1 MPDPD
6 DRAGR
11 RPLYVYSGGFL
22 TGGRVRRILDLAG
35 WDIRLGTPGPED
47 HVGVWGRR
55 PVAARGQA
63 VARRAG
69 APVLTVEDAF
79 LRSLFP
85 GRTGEPT
92 LGLLL
97 DGRGV
102 HYDAATPSDLEVLLA
117 THPLDDT
124 GLLDRARAAIA
135 RIRAE
140 HLTKFA
146 AVDPAV
152 DPPEPGYVL
161 VIDQTRD
168 DASVRASVG
177 ATGDSLARFREM
189 LVFAQEE
196 HPGARVIVKTH
207 PETAAGHR
215 PGHFGPGDESHRVT
229 LLTDPVS
236 PWRLFEGAVGVYTL
250 SSGLG
255 FEAILAGHRPR
266 VFGSPFYAGWGLT
279 ADERPVARRE
289 RRLTA
294 AQLFAAAMILYP
306 TWYDPCRDR
315 LCGIEDVLGVLGA
328 QARAWREDRRGY
340 VASGMKLWKRAHLQ
354 RVFGAHERLRFRD
367 PPATARREAD
377 RLGRPLMVW
386 AGKEM
391 PAHGGAEIVR
401 IEDGILRS
409 RGLGAALTPPLSL
422 VRDDLGI
429 YYDPTRES
437 RLDRLIT
444 AACGLDDAARDRA
457 TRLIVRLRELGLTK
471 YNTGG
476 AMPPDL
482 PEGRRIL
489 VVGQVEDDAS
499 IRKGCAGVA
508 TNAGLLR
515 AARDAHPQAALL
527 WKPHPDVEAGLRRG
541 AIAPD
546 DLTLADAVLNGV
558 DPAAALAAADEVW
571 TLTSTMGFE
580 ALVRGLPV
588 TCLGMPFYAGWGL
601 TRDLADAPA
610 WRQARPDLAA
620 MVHAVLI
627 DYPRYFDPVSGLPCP
642 VEVAVDRLATGGLPK
657 TGPGLRALAKLQG
670 IAASLGL
677 RR

>member
-1 MPDPD
+1 
-6 DRAGR
+6 
-11 RPLYVYSGGFL
+11 
-22 TGGRVRRILDLAG
+22 
-35 WDIRLGTPGPED
+35 
-47 HVGVWGRR
+47 VGVWGRR
-55 PVAARGQA
+55 PVATRGQA
-63 VARRAG
+63 VARHAG

-117 THPLDDT
+117 NHPLDDT
-124 GLLDRARAAIA
+124 ALLDRARAAIA

-146 AVDPAV
+146 AVDPTV

-177 ATGDSLARFREM
+177 TTGDSLARFREM

-196 HPGARVIVKTH
+196 HPGARIIVKTH

-215 PGHFGPGDESHRVT
+215 PGHFSPEDESHRVT
-229 LLTDPVS
+229 LLADPVS
-236 PWRLFEGAVGVYTL
+236 PWRLFDGAVGIYTL

-266 VFGSPFYAGWGLT
+266 VFGCPFYAGWGLT
-279 ADERPVARRE
+279 ADETPVARRE

-315 LCGIEDVLGVLGA
+315 LCAIEDAIGALGA
-328 QARAWREDRRGY
+328 QARSWREDWRGY

-367 PPATARREAD
+367 PPDAARREAD
-377 RLGRPLMVW
+377 RRDRPLMVW
-386 AGKEM
+386 AGREA
-391 PAHGGAEIVR
+391 PAHAGGDLVR

-444 AACGLDDAARDRA
+444 AACGLDNAARDRA
-457 TRLIVRLRELGLTK
+457 MRLIARLRDLGLSK

-476 AMPPDL
+476 ALPPEL
-482 PEGRRIL
+482 PAGRRIL

-515 AARDAHPQAALL
+515 AARRAHPQAAIL
-527 WKPHPDVEAGLRRG
+527 WKPHPDVEAGLRSG
-541 AIAPD
+541 VVGPED
-546 DLTLADAVLNGV
+546 VTLADAVLVGIH
-558 DPAAALAAADEVW
+558 PAAALAVADEVW

-580 ALVRGLPV
+580 ALVRDLPV

-601 TRDLADAPA
+601 TRDLADAPP
-610 WRQARPDLAA
+610 WRQARPDLPA

-627 DYPRYFDPVSGLPCP
+627 DYPRYFDPVSGLSCT
-642 VEVAVDRLATGGLPK
+642 VEVAVDRLASGYLPD
-657 TGPGLRALAKLQG
+657 TGPGLRALARLQG

>member
-1 MPDPD
+1 VADPD
-6 DRAGR
+6 DRTGR
-11 RPLYVYSGGFL
+11 RPLFVYSGGFL

-35 WDIRLGTPGPED
+35 WDIRLGTPGEGD

-63 VARRAG
+63 VARHTG

-124 GLLDRARAAIA
+124 ALLDRAQAAIA
-135 RIRAE
+135 RIRAG

-146 AVDPAV
+146 AVDPAI

-177 ATGDSLARFREM
+177 TAGDGPARFHEM
-189 LVFAQEE
+189 LVVAQEE
-196 HPGARVIVKTH
+196 HPRARVIVKTH
-207 PETAAGHR
+207 PETAARHR
-215 PGHFGPGDESHRVT
+215 PGHFGPKDENHRVT
-229 LLTDPVS
+229 LLTDPIS
-236 PWRLFEGAVGVYTL
+236 PWRLFEGAVAVYTL

-255 FEAILAGHRPR
+255 FEAILAEHRPR
-266 VFGSPFYAGWGLT
+266 VFGCPFYAGWGLT
-279 ADERPVARRE
+279 VDETPVVCRG

-306 TWYDPCRDR
+306 TWYDPYRDR
-315 LCGIEDVLGVLGA
+315 LCGIEDVLGALGA

-354 RVFGAHERLRFRD
+354 RVFGAHERLRFRE
-367 PPATARREAD
+367 PPAAARKDAD
-377 RLGRPLMVW
+377 RLGCPLMVW
-386 AGKEM
+386 AGRET
-391 PAHGGAEIVR
+391 PAHRGAELVR
-401 IEDGILRS
+401 VEDGFLRS

-437 RLDRLIT
+437 RLDRLVT
-444 AACGLDDAARDRA
+444 AACDLDATARDRA
-457 TRLIVRLRELGLTK
+457 TGLIGRLRDLGLTK

-476 AMPPDL
+476 AMPRDL
-482 PEGRRIL
+482 PAGRRIL

-499 IRKGCAGVA
+499 IRMGCAGVA

-515 AARDAHPQAALL
+515 AAREANPQAAIL
-527 WKPHPDVEAGLRRG
+527 WKPHPDVEAGLRHG
-541 AIAPD
+541 AVDPD
-546 DLTLADAVLNGV
+546 DLNLADAVLAGV
-558 DPAAALAAADEVW
+558 DPAAALAVADEVW

-601 TRDLADAPA
+601 TRDLAEAPP

-620 MVHAVLI
+620 LVHAVLI

-642 VEVAVDRLATGGLPK
+642 VEIAVDRLASGDPPD

-677 RR
+677 RG

>member
-1 MPDPD
+1 M
-6 DRAGR
+6 
-11 RPLYVYSGGFL
+11 L
-22 TGGRVRRILDLAG
+22 
-35 WDIRLGTPGPED
+35 
-47 HVGVWGRR
+47 
-55 PVAARGQA
+55 A
-63 VARRAG
+63 VAQ
-69 APVLTVEDAF
+69 ED
-79 LRSLFP
+79 
-85 GRTGEPT
+85 
-92 LGLLL
+92 
-97 DGRGV
+97 
-102 HYDAATPSDLEVLLA
+102 
-117 THPLDDT
+117 
-124 GLLDRARAAIA
+124 
-135 RIRAE
+135 
-140 HLTKFA
+140 
-146 AVDPAV
+146 
-152 DPPEPGYVL
+152 
-161 VIDQTRD
+161 
-168 DASVRASVG
+168 
-177 ATGDSLARFREM
+177 
-189 LVFAQEE
+189 

-215 PGHFGPGDESHRVT
+215 PGHFGPTDENHRVT
-229 LLTDPVS
+229 LLRDPVS
-236 PWRLFEGAVGVYTL
+236 PWRLFEGAVAVYTL

-266 VFGSPFYAGWGLT
+266 VFGCPFYAGWGLSV
-279 ADERPVARRE
+279 DESPVARRE

-315 LCGIEDVLGVLGA
+315 MCEIEDVIGALGA
-328 QARAWREDRRGY
+328 QARAWREDRHGY

-367 PPATARREAD
+367 PPAAARREAD

-386 AGKEM
+386 AGRAV
-391 PAHGGAEIVR
+391 PAPGGGEVVR

-437 RLDRLIT
+437 RLDRLI
-444 AACGLDDAARDRA
+444 AAATDLDDAARDRA
-457 TRLIVRLRELGLTK
+457 TRLIARLRDLGLTK

-476 AMPPDL
+476 ATPRDL
-482 PEGRRIL
+482 PAGRRIL

-499 IRKGCAGVA
+499 IRMGCAGVA

-515 AARDAHPQAALL
+515 TAREANPQAAIL

-541 AIAPD
+541 AVAPD
-546 DLTLADAVLNGV
+546 DLNLADAVLRGV
-558 DPAAALAAADEVW
+558 NPAAALAAVDEVW

-601 TRDLADAPA
+601 TRDLAEAPA
-610 WRQARPDLAA
+610 WRRSRPDLAA

-642 VEVAVDRLATGGLPK
+642 VEVAVDRLAEGDLPR
-657 TGPGLRALAKLQG
+657 TTTGLRALAKLQG

-677 RR
+677 WR